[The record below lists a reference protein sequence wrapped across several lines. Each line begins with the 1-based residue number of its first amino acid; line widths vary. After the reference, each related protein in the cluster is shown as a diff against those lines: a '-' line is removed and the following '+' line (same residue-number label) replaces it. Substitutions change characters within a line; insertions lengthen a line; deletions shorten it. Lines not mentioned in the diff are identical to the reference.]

1 MRNIAIACLLISSGS
16 ALAQNGVIVV
26 GAGAGDPPEV
36 RLYEPLTGVLV
47 GSFMAYDTGFTGG
60 VRVAVGDVTG
70 DGVADIITGAGPGG
84 LSLLRV
90 FDGVTH
96 AMLLDVFPYGS
107 RFTGG
112 VNVAAGDLNG
122 DGFDEI
128 VTGPAEDS
136 PPTVVVYDGATLTEL
151 GSFDGDNT
159 TFERGL
165 HVATGDIDGD
175 GDDDIVT
182 GRVFGPNGSG
192 FGPNSLMRVFDGPI
206 GGQLGNGV
214 AFSDFVQ
221 SGVFVAAGDID
232 HDGKEEIIAGP
243 DGPVGSI
250 TQTFNDTSVTGNLM
264 FFAFS
269 NPNFGGGVRVASGD
283 VNSDGID
290 EIIVAAG
297 PWPSPNIGPLINIY
311 SGNAST
317 LIHSF
322 YGGDPM
328 NANGIYIAGP
338 WHPPCIADVNGDGAL
353 TSADFTAWLAAFNA
367 NAPGCDQ
374 NGDNLCTPADFTA
387 WLANFNAGC

>member
-1 MRNIAIACLLISSGS
+1 MRNVAIACLLISSGS

-36 RLYEPLTGVLV
+36 RLYEPLTGTLLD
-47 GSFMAYDTGFTGG
+47 SFMAYDTGFTGG

-96 AMLLDVFPYGS
+96 AMLLDVYPYGS
-107 RFTGG
+107 RFAGG

-128 VTGPAEDS
+128 ITGPAESS
-136 PPTVVVYDGATLTEL
+136 PPTVVVYDGATLTEI
-151 GSFDGDNT
+151 GSFDGDDPS
-159 TFERGL
+159 FERGL
-165 HVATGDIDGD
+165 HVATGDID

-192 FGPNSLMRVFDGPI
+192 FGPNSKMNIFNGPI
-206 GGQLGNGV
+206 GGSLGTGL
-214 AFSDFVQ
+214 AYSTFVQ
-221 SGVFVAAGDID
+221 SGVFVAAGDLD
-232 HDGKEEIIAGP
+232 NDGKDEVIAGP
-243 DGPVGSI
+243 DGPIGSL
-250 TQTFNDTSVTGNLM
+250 TETFNDTGMTGALM
-264 FFAFS
+264 FFAFAE
-269 NPNFGGGVRVASGD
+269 PNFGGGVRVASGD
-283 VNSDGID
+283 VTGDGID
-290 EIIVAAG
+290 EIIVGAG
-297 PWPSPNIGPLINIY
+297 PWASTVIGPLINVY
-311 SGNAST
+311 SGDAST
-317 LIHSF
+317 LISSF
-322 YGGDPM
+322 FAGDPM

-338 WHPPCIADVNGDGAL
+338 WHPECIADVNGDGML
-353 TSADFTAWLAAFNA
+353 TPADFTAWVAAFNA